1 MLIIF
6 FFCTIDD
13 DSRLGEINDNNDCL
27 FRLVED
33 NGTRLVANNDSNN
46 CFFFC

>member
-1 MLIIF
+1 MIVIMQNYFWKMLIIF
-6 FFCTIDD
+6 FITIDD

-33 NGTRLVANNDSNN
+33 E
-46 CFFFC
+46 